1 LSFQLYLDLNER
13 LKELENSKFTL
24 EQARQEKKV
33 IQEEVEA
40 LKREVQS
47 LKKVKDKLFLEIQ
60 RMKVPPPKKGVYT
73 EKEIQTEPV
82 PGIDLQSDKKMQ
94 HLGY

>member
-1 LSFQLYLDLNER
+1 LRFFEDLNER

-24 EQARQEKKV
+24 EQARQEKKA
-33 IQEEVEA
+33 ITEEVEA
-40 LKREVQS
+40 HKREVQS

-60 RMKVPPPKKGVYT
+60 RMKVPSKKGVFT
-73 EKEIQTEPV
+73 EKDVQTEPV
-82 PGIDLQSDKKMQ
+82 AGLDIAADKKVM